1 MTMYHQLP
9 LRTPI
14 EVDSILYLQGD
25 SNYTSVVFTNGQRL
39 LLSKNIASLL
49 TLLPETLFLRLSKT
63 HAVNTTY
70 LDKMHLKGYSRYAQ
84 LNTGQKFEISR
95 RRASEM
101 RKAKKAAS
109 FFAKTLQ

>member
-1 MTMYHQLP
+1 MYHPLP

-14 EVDSILYLQGD
+14 EVETILYLEGD
-25 SNYTSVVFTNGQRL
+25 SHYTNIVFANGQRL

-49 TLLPETLFLRLSKT
+49 TLLPETLFVRLSKT
-63 HAVNTTY
+63 HAVNTAY

-84 LNTGQKFEISR
+84 LNTGHKFEISR

-101 RKAKKAAS
+101 RKARKAAS
-109 FFAKTLQ
+109 FSAKTL